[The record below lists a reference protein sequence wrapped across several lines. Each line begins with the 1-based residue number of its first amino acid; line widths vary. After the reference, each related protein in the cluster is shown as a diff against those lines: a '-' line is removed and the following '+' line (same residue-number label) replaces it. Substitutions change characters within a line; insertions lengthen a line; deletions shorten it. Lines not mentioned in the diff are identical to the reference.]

1 MPQVDLTEICTRYD
15 LAELMDW
22 PAPYN
27 KSLEKLNIL
36 LKCIASYLSRGN
48 IEVQLDEWL
57 NNADEGGGNLAAAQ
71 TAIIGLVADA
81 EESSVAAMIRKSKY
95 MLETVD
101 YAEHKMRLGDGMA
114 VIFLDY
120 TEKLSEL
127 DGLNNEVI
135 RQETSKQA
143 PLTTIDETIN
153 SNELAFQSLKNYFA
167 KEPGENAYY
176 GAIFLLGNQFNDHL
190 TDADILATVDEASI
204 QDIRSI
210 LRTNGK

>member
-1 MPQVDLTEICTRYD
+1 
-15 LAELMDW
+15 
-22 PAPYN
+22 
-27 KSLEKLNIL
+27 
-36 LKCIASYLSRGN
+36 
-48 IEVQLDEWL
+48 
-57 NNADEGGGNLAAAQ
+57 
-71 TAIIGLVADA
+71 
-81 EESSVAAMIRKSKY
+81 
-95 MLETVD
+95 
-101 YAEHKMRLGDGMA
+101 MA
-114 VIFLDY
+114 VIFIDY

-190 TDADILATVDEASI
+190 TDADILATVDEEGN

-210 LRTNGK
+210 LLTNGNSDA